1 LFLIF
6 EVLNIDKI
14 YLSYKKY
21 MPNVSRFSPRINCI
35 NSNAV
40 KKNDIYFIGY
50 RGKTFVGDYLWAS
63 ENVNI
68 INAFK

>member
-1 LFLIF
+1 MTIKPKFLILF
-6 EVLNIDKI
+6 NLFII
-14 YLSYKKY
+14 IS
-21 MPNVSRFSPRINCI
+21 
-35 NSNAV
+35 V
-40 KKNDIYFIGY
+40 KKNEICFVDY